1 MKAFVCTTYGPPD
14 VLALKTLDQPIPK
27 AGEFLVRI
35 HATAVN
41 SGDVRV
47 RGLVVEGVLKVVMR
61 LVLGWNK
68 PRKPIL
74 GTVLSGEIVEVGAA
88 VKKFSLGDEVMAM
101 TGFNFGTFAEYVVL
115 NEKSIVGLKPKN
127 ASHKEAAAII
137 FGGSTAIHFLEKSK
151 ISTIQNAK
159 VLIYGASGAVGTSA
173 IQIAKHFG
181 AEVTAVCSGGN
192 HDLVERLGA
201 RHVLDHTNSDWLGQA
216 EKYDLVFDAV
226 GKISYKMSRSIL
238 KPQGKFLTVG
248 GLDVASETVQQLDL
262 LRLLFENKQLD
273 AVVDRVYPFDELVEA
288 HRYVDSGKKKGNVV
302 VSLIESEVI
311 GR

>member
-1 MKAFVCTTYGPPD
+1 MKAFVCTTYGPPE
-14 VLALKTLDQPIPK
+14 VLELRTLEQPTPKTD
-27 AGEFLVRI
+27 EFLVRVK
-35 HATAVN
+35 ATAVN

-47 RGLVVEGVLKVVMR
+47 RGLVVEGALKIIMR

-88 VKKFSLGDEVMAM
+88 VKKFSRGDEVMAM
-101 TGFNFGTFAEYVVL
+101 TGFKFGTFAEYVLL

-127 ASHKEAAAII
+127 ATHEEAAAII

-151 ISTIQNAK
+151 INTIQNPK

-181 AEVTAVCSGGN
+181 AEVTAVCSGTN
-192 HDLVERLGA
+192 HDLVSRLGA
-201 RHVLDHTNSDWLGQA
+201 SHVLDYTNSDWLSQA

-238 KPQGKFLTVG
+238 KPKGKFLTVG

-262 LRLLFENKQLD
+262 LRQLFENKQLD
-273 AVVDRVYPFDELVEA
+273 AVVDRVYRFDELVEA

-302 VSLIESEVI
+302 VCLE
-311 GR
+311 